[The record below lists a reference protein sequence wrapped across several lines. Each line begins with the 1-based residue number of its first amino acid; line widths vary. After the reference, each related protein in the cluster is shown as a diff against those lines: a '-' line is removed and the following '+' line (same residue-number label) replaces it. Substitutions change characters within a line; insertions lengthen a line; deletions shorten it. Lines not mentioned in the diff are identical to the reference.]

1 MDIVRGGARQS
12 IVRTAQRLMARKGYT
27 AVGVAEIV
35 AQAGVPKGSFYHY
48 FASKDALGEVVMK
61 DYFAKYLSDMDLI
74 IGNLGATAA
83 ERLVTYWQY
92 WYDNETSDEVITKC
106 LAVKLGAEVADMS
119 EPMRR
124 ALEEGTSAVISRISG
139 LIEAGATDR
148 SLALTGDA
156 LALARFFYDLWLG
169 ASVRAKI
176 DQDASALDNAM
187 ARCRDLIAG

>member
-1 MDIVRGGARQS
+1 
-12 IVRTAQRLMARKGYT
+12 MARKGYT
-27 AVGVAEIV
+27 AVGVAEIL
-35 AQAGVPKGSFYHY
+35 AQAGIPKGSFYHY
-48 FASKDALGEVVMK
+48 FASKDALGEVVMR
-61 DYFAKYLSDMDLI
+61 DYFANYLSDMDLI

-124 ALEEGTSAVISRISG
+124 ALEEGTSAVISRISS
-139 LIEAGATDR
+139 LIEAGATDQ